1 MADNAPPPQVD
12 DVLATP
18 QEQPQTEGNSKQK
31 IDPWTVQGATV
42 NGKLVAIDYTKLI
55 SDFGTK
61 PIDEALLARL
71 ERLTG
76 CRPHPFLRRG
86 LFFSHREF
94 NLILDKYEQ
103 GKPFYIYT
111 GRGPSS
117 GSMHVGHM
125 VPFIFCKWLQDT
137 FHAPLV
143 IQLTD
148 DEKFLF
154 TPDRKIESVSEYTA
168 ENAKDIMSFGFDPE
182 RTFIFSNLEYMCA
195 PFYRNMVKISKTI
208 TTSVSKAT
216 FGFSDSDCVGKLHFV
231 SVQAAPS
238 FSNTF
243 PHIFGPK
250 GDVPCLIPCAIDQDP
265 YFRLTRDVASKLKY
279 PKPSLLHAKF
289 FPALQVRYVLQTVP
303 GTKMSASNPNSAI
316 YISDT
321 PAQIKNKINR
331 HAFSGGQDTAALH
344 AELGGDTE
352 VDVSFQYLRFFLEDD
367 DELEQ
372 IRVAYRSGEM
382 STGELKKRCI
392 AVVQEIVMAVQERRK
407 LVTDESAKA
416 YMDPS
421 MSKKCDLKPPSNVDI
436 NPEVSAAVTDAAK
449 VAKQ

>member
-1 MADNAPPPQVD
+1 MTDTSDSRLQS
-12 DVLATP
+12 
-18 QEQPQTEGNSKQK
+18 QEQVSTSDTCQQK

-61 PIDEALLARL
+61 PIDEVLLQRL
-71 ERLTG
+71 EKLTG
-76 CRPHPFLRRG
+76 VKPHPFLRRG
-86 LFFSHREF
+86 LFFSHREL

-103 GKPFYIYT
+103 GKPFYLYT

-125 VPFIFCKWLQDT
+125 VPFIFCKWLQDV
-137 FHAPLV
+137 FKAPLV
-143 IQLTD
+143 VQLTD

-154 TPDRKIESVSEYTA
+154 TPDRKIEDSRVFMI

-182 RTFIFSNLEYMCA
+182 RTFIFSNLEYMCP
-195 PFYRNMVKISKTI
+195 PFYQNIVKISKTI
-208 TTSVSKAT
+208 TASVSRAT
-216 FGFSDSDCVGKLHFV
+216 FGFTDSDNVGKLHFV

-279 PKPSLLHAKF
+279 PKPALIHAKF
-289 FPALQVRYVLQTVP
+289 FPALQGP

-316 YISDT
+316 YINDT
-321 PAQIKNKINR
+321 LAQIKNKINR
-331 HAFSGGQDTAALH
+331 HAFSGGQDTAEKH
-344 AELGGDTE
+344 AELGGDTD
-352 VDVSFQYLRFFLEDD
+352 VDVSFQYLRFFLND
-367 DELEQ
+367 DEELEN
-372 IRVAYRSGEM
+372 IRIAYRSGAM

-392 AVVQEIVMAVQERRK
+392 TVVQELVAPVQERRK
-407 LVTDESAKA
+407 LVTEETIKSF
-416 YMDPS
+416 MDPTVP
-421 MSKKCDLKPPSNVDI
+421 KKCDLKPPTNVSI
-436 NPEVSAAVTDAAK
+436 KSE
-449 VAKQ
+449 